1 MISVLATY
9 FKTARESDH
18 YSPDY
23 LDYHY
28 YHHPD
33 YFTIT
38 VDHYS
43 FHHSHHHPNN
53 HDYHSPWMETHVA
66 GPPLLSQ
73 SLATPNLLKA
83 LSFQW
88 LTVTWN
94 LRFIIRHLFTNSLK
108 MCKWVGEEVG
118 SGPGWLPRKYFKFS
132 WIISPKKRIWGKGGG
147 VWLNPT
153 LLATLKRLVGIEMGF
168 WLRLLPDLPNC

>member
-9 FKTARESDH
+9 FKTARKSDH
-18 YSPDY
+18 CSPDY

-43 FHHSHHHPNN
+43 FHHSHHHPNH

-66 GPPLLSQ
+66 GPPPPSQ

-94 LRFIIRHLFTNSLK
+94 LRFLFDICSPIHWKCVNEWGRGWE
-108 MCKWVGEEVG
+108 C
-118 SGPGWLPRKYFKFS
+118 PGWLPRKHFKFS
-132 WIISPKKRIWGKGGG
+132 WIISPKKGIWGKGGG

-153 LLATLKRLVGIEMGF
+153 LLATLRSFVGIEMGF
-168 WLRLLPDLPNC
+168 WLQLLPDLPNW